1 MQISAAGMGQMAEVM
16 LQKVQVESDLQLKM
30 ASIAMQ
36 EQMAAQ
42 QQQIAL
48 SVINAALTGKGGGL
62 DVVV

>member
-36 EQMAAQ
+36 EQMAEQ

-48 SVINAALTGKGGGL
+48 SVINAALTGKGGSV